1 MHVYH
6 ESYLTLFTIMS
17 FIFTSQIKICQQ
29 WHCWIEVIEKEI
41 IAQEFGLSV
50 VEKVSVLSLVSGSKV
65 FQVNACKNLLR
76 MSPNKNKIQ
85 TKSSAQNKQD
95 VNKPKQKQ
103 LKAAI

>member
-1 MHVYH
+1 
-6 ESYLTLFTIMS
+6 MS
-17 FIFTSQIKICQQ
+17 FIFTSQIKFCQQ
-29 WHCWIEVIEKEI
+29 WHCWIEVIEMEI

-65 FQVNACKNLLR
+65 FQVNACKYLLR

>member
-1 MHVYH
+1 
-6 ESYLTLFTIMS
+6 MS

-41 IAQEFGLSV
+41 IAQEFG
-50 VEKVSVLSLVSGSKV
+50 LSLVSGSKV

>member
-1 MHVYH
+1 
-6 ESYLTLFTIMS
+6 MS

-29 WHCWIEVIEKEI
+29 RHCWIEDIEKEI
-41 IAQEFGLSV
+41 IPQEFGLSV

-76 MSPNKNKIQ
+76 MSPNKIQ
-85 TKSSAQNKQD
+85 TKSSAQNKQN

>member
-1 MHVYH
+1 
-6 ESYLTLFTIMS
+6 
-17 FIFTSQIKICQQ
+17 
-29 WHCWIEVIEKEI
+29 
-41 IAQEFGLSV
+41 
-50 VEKVSVLSLVSGSKV
+50 
-65 FQVNACKNLLR
+65 